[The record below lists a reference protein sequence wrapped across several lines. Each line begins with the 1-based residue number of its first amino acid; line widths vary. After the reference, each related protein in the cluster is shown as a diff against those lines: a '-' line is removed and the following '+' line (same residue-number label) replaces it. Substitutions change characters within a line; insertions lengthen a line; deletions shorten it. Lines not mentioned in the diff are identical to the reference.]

1 MSDEEGLSRRSADRL
16 ADSRFTDMGTRISAL
31 EAAMNTH
38 VEWTKREYNL
48 VMSRTHDLEVAVKE
62 NTGLTQR
69 NNDLTQEIRDVIVA
83 GRTGLKVLG
92 SVGTAVKWVASVAA
106 AIVTIWGLIWLL
118 LHPGAI
124 PPK

>member
-1 MSDEEGLSRRSADRL
+1 
-16 ADSRFTDMGTRISAL
+16 
-31 EAAMNTH
+31 MNTH